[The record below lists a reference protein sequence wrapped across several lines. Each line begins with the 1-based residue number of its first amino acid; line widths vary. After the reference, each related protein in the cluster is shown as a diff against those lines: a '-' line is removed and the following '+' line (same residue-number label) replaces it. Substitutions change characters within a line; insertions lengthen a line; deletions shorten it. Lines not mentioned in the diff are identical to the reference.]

1 MKATA
6 PGSPPIQLDPEQLS
20 RVRRAVSRLGRRMRQ
35 ESGGGVTPS
44 QLSVLVS
51 IDKHQAGPITLGEL
65 ATAEHISAPA
75 VSRTVRGLEEEG
87 LVLREGVEDDRRV
100 ARISLTPRARR
111 LLQSIRGQQNAWL
124 AARIAELTPRQVSD
138 LEKGI
143 AAIERIIADGDVS
156 EAGDR

>member
-6 PGSPPIQLDPEQLS
+6 PAPNPLLLDPEQLS

-51 IDKHQAGPITLGEL
+51 IDKHKQGPITLGEL

-75 VSRTVRGLEEEG
+75 VSRTVRSLEDEG
-87 LVLREGVEDDRRV
+87 LVQREVVEDDRRV
-100 ARISLTPRARR
+100 ALISLTPRAKR

-124 AARIAELTPRQVSD
+124 AARIAELSPRQVAD

-143 AAIERIIADGDVS
+143 AAIEHIIADGDQ
-156 EAGDR
+156 